1 MHRDLKPQNILF
13 LGKVPKICDFGL
25 AKKLGGSSS
34 NHHLSAPP
42 ASKKHTA
49 EIGSLMFV
57 SPEQRNGPNY
67 DVKVR
72 FKMSFSNIWSE
83 TSR

>member
-34 NHHLSAPP
+34 NHHLSAL